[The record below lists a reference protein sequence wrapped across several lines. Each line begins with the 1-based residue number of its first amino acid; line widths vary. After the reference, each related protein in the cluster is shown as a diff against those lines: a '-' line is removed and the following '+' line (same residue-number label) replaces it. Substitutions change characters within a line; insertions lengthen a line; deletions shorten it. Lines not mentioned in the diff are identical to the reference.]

1 MAFLQPHTAN
11 LNPHSAPVAP
21 VADQSGQEEAVLH
34 VGCLSALADR
44 YNDAGARGRVA
55 ERESRNKDEIT

>member
-1 MAFLQPHTAN
+1 MAFLQPLTAN
-11 LNPHSAPVAP
+11 TTPHPALCCVFSEPEVA
-21 VADQSGQEEAVLH
+21 EEAVLH

-44 YNDAGARGRVA
+44 YSDAGACARVA